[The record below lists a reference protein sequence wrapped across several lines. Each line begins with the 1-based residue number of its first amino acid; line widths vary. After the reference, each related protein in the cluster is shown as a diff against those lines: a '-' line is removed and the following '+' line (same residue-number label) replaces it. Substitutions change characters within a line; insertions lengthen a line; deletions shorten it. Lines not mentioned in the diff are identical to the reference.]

1 MSWNEVIAM
10 SLLEMSI
17 SGAVFIFVV
26 IILRTAAINYLPKKT
41 FLALWG
47 IVLFRL
53 LIPVRIPSEISVYS
67 WLPQRMEKI
76 GFVTDSFL
84 NQPSGHGNKAGITAS
99 GQKESDGNGAGR
111 TDGRNGLGW
120 NGFGWNQTGWNGLGW
135 NQVGQNQIRQNQGT
149 ENPSESGFGLD
160 VPNQSS
166 QEMLGRLVFGQSAF
180 GMILSSRSVQILGII
195 WAVGCSVCLLFFI
208 YAYIKCRFR
217 FSVSLP
223 VENDFCQKFLVQQN
237 AGRLLRIRQSKAVKA
252 PLTYGLF
259 HPVILMP
266 ENTDWDN
273 TRQLEYVLTHECI
286 HIKRFDAAAKMVLVI
301 ALAVHWFNPF
311 VWVMYILCNRDLELS
326 CDEMVVRT
334 FGEAARAEYARI
346 LINME
351 VKKRELMP
359 LCNSFS
365 KNSMEERIM
374 AIMKTK
380 KRTAAA
386 VVTAAVLICGA
397 TGVFATSAA
406 AEGRQE
412 EAVPQTDLANREKSV
427 GYDITNISLNLSD
440 EQAEAISDAVCGHME
455 WKYEGLYTFS
465 NYNIQFSNEA
475 VNGDTMSFDVD
486 VTADM
491 TLIRNPKK
499 SPYAKG
505 MREAIAG
512 MKNAARKK
520 EAKKLYRDYLKE
532 VMPYYKKPEETGFL
546 YQAQMPIEAVL
557 GESDFEYQLFYRSDI
572 DGEILG
578 SFEQEEKF
586 TESLSRKDGKAYVIE
601 ETRAFLQ

>member
-135 NQVGQNQIRQNQGT
+135 NQAGQNQIRQNQGT

-195 WAVGCSVCLLFFI
+195 WAVGCGVCLLFFI

-237 AGRLLRIRQSKAVKA
+237 AVS
-252 PLTYGLF
+252 
-259 HPVILMP
+259 
-266 ENTDWDN
+266 
-273 TRQLEYVLTHECI
+273 
-286 HIKRFDAAAKMVLVI
+286 
-301 ALAVHWFNPF
+301 
-311 VWVMYILCNRDLELS
+311 S
-326 CDEMVVRT
+326 CD
-334 FGEAARAEYARI
+334 
-346 LINME
+346 L
-351 VKKRELMP
+351 
-359 LCNSFS
+359 
-365 KNSMEERIM
+365 
-374 AIMKTK
+374 
-380 KRTAAA
+380 
-386 VVTAAVLICGA
+386 
-397 TGVFATSAA
+397 
-406 AEGRQE
+406 
-412 EAVPQTDLANREKSV
+412 
-427 GYDITNISLNLSD
+427 
-440 EQAEAISDAVCGHME
+440 DAG
-455 WKYEGLYTFS
+455 KY
-465 NYNIQFSNEA
+465 
-475 VNGDTMSFDVD
+475 
-486 VTADM
+486 
-491 TLIRNPKK
+491 R
-499 SPYAKG
+499 
-505 MREAIAG
+505 
-512 MKNAARKK
+512 
-520 EAKKLYRDYLKE
+520 
-532 VMPYYKKPEETGFL
+532 
-546 YQAQMPIEAVL
+546 L
-557 GESDFEYQLFYRSDI
+557 G
-572 DGEILG
+572 
-578 SFEQEEKF
+578 
-586 TESLSRKDGKAYVIE
+586 
-601 ETRAFLQ
+601 